1 MRQLPCPV
9 QLLVVLKLQQTEK
22 MCEKSVKPFQL
33 NIDEKTGEFFCDCVF
48 FQFYNLLCWYFWQ
61 QEILYWNLLIFDM
74 WAWYEFMW
82 ENCEFKIYKSI
93 KTEYIA
99 NNLNKE
105 IEASKQHCLKV
116 WKLLKS
122 LRTWNYSLKKNIETQ
137 SVELNIKNEV
147 IQLWI
152 QGLTE
157 FMSTI
162 NSKNVKN
169 LMKKYKTL
177 EGLKVDN
184 SEVD

>member
-1 MRQLPCPV
+1 
-9 QLLVVLKLQQTEK
+9 
-22 MCEKSVKPFQL
+22 
-33 NIDEKTGEFFCDCVF
+33 
-48 FQFYNLLCWYFWQ
+48 
-61 QEILYWNLLIFDM
+61 M
-74 WAWYEFMW
+74 WK
-82 ENCEFKIYKSI
+82 NCEFEIYESI
-93 KTEYIA
+93 KTEYIV

-105 IEASKQHCLKV
+105 IEASEQHYLKV
-116 WKLLKS
+116 WEVLKS
-122 LRTWNYSLKKNIETQ
+122 LRTWYYSLKKNIEAQ
-137 SVELNIKNEV
+137 GVKLNVKNGV

-162 NSKNVKN
+162 SSKSVKN